1 MAELEYQS
9 SYVLDSTTP
18 RTRTGS
24 GNSPRLNFH
33 DYKARIAGDGIA
45 TGHWDRDEGNLKF
58 AAPQGFS
65 VRSGPRNEDRDEF
78 QTSVH
83 SSRTIADSPYRNVD
97 RTGPHASICKTPI
110 STSSQFEL
118 SAEYPGYGTRS
129 PGLTSLLRVSRSVPI
144 AVRANSSPTTSR
156 NIAVNMK
163 DNRATF
169 DSITLRRKST
179 LSSASTSDDMRK
191 IKSSPKGLRNPPTPD
206 AFAATL
212 SAHSFV
218 KSIET
223 SDKKVN
229 SKVCKN
235 DGSRKG
241 GSGDSGMIRN
251 RHRDT
256 DRDSTSPVVSSALKI
271 IRAATGEK
279 IEIDS
284 DSFGKADN
292 SDVLMRKNPSL
303 PTSNDLNRSGAT
315 VSFSGMRGDRG
326 LESNAYRWSADDETA
341 AAEVGRRRAENRI
354 FDSWTDEGKGKDQ
367 DGDQKSGLNNILS
380 VGPRSASPFGS
391 TESLRSDKKLTTP
404 VFTAVARSTSDPSQS
419 LSQSIA
425 RTRSYLESDMKSES
439 KRDLTSSSAFGSKS
453 ESESEAGT
461 DFHNEG
467 GQETPSEILR
477 RMRNRLQHQSMSMS
491 MSKYSTP
498 SSSQRSGYIQ
508 GSTNSR
514 GQNLAQIHGL
524 GLGVSLKGSCKLGQ
538 GQGLGLSP
546 SDSDSDSDSK
556 SNSGSNDFMDRGSGL
571 ESIRPKISLWMEEE
585 DDRVLAGTK
594 QVSDL
599 GSGRGSDS
607 GNKYGN
613 LSHSI
618 LLKEGVK
625 NRKEEEEE
633 DDSLGLDDDDSAA
646 SNERYQKARATLFTL
661 MHHKSPLSN

>member
-33 DYKARIAGDGIA
+33 DYKARITGDGTG
-45 TGHWDRDEGNLKF
+45 TGHWDRDEGNFKF
-58 AAPQGFS
+58 AAPEGFS

-97 RTGPHASICKTPI
+97 RTGPHASIYKTPI

-156 NIAVNMK
+156 NVAVNMK
-163 DNRATF
+163 GNRSTF

-179 LSSASTSDDMRK
+179 PTSASTSDDMRK
-191 IKSSPKGLRNPPTPD
+191 IKSSPKGFRNPPTPD

-315 VSFSGMRGDRG
+315 VSFSGMRGDRD
-326 LESNAYRWSADDETA
+326 LESNAYRWSADHEKA
-341 AAEVGRRRAENRI
+341 AAEVGTRRAENRI
-354 FDSWTDEGKGKDQ
+354 FDSWTDGGKDQ
-367 DGDQKSGLNNILS
+367 DGDQKSGPYNILS
-380 VGPRSASPFGS
+380 VGPRSASLSGS
-391 TESLRSDKKLTTP
+391 TESLRLDKTLTTP
-404 VFTAVARSTSDPSQS
+404 ASTAVARSTSDPIQS

-461 DFHNEG
+461 DFDNEG
-467 GQETPSEILR
+467 GQETPSEILS
-477 RMRNRLQHQSMSMS
+477 RMRNRLQHQSMS

-498 SSSQRSGYIQ
+498 SSSQRSGYKQ
-508 GSTNSR
+508 GSTTSR
-514 GQNLAQIHGL
+514 GQDLAQIHGL
-524 GLGVSLKGSCKLGQ
+524 GLGLSLKGSCKLGQ
-538 GQGLGLSP
+538 GLS
-546 SDSDSDSDSK
+546 SSDSDSDSK

-599 GSGRGSDS
+599 GSGPGSDS